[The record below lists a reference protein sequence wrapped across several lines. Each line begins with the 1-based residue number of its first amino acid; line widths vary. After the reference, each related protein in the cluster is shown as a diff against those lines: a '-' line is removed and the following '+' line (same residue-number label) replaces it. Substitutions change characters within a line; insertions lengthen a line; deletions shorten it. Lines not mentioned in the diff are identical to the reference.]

1 MIYKQSK
8 YSEFWEKTISYDN
21 YEEMIESREKKYSGI
36 RNPITIRQII
46 DRYSTEEARNIYMN
60 FTEMTLSKRLIR
72 A

>member
-1 MIYKQSK
+1 
-8 YSEFWEKTISYDN
+8 
-21 YEEMIESREKKYSGI
+21 MIESREKKYSGI

-46 DRYSTEEARNIYMN
+46 DGYSTEEARNIYMN

>member
-1 MIYKQSK
+1 MRYKQSE
-8 YSEFWEKTISYDN
+8 YSDFWEKTIPYDD
-21 YEEMIESREKKYSGI
+21 YEEMIENREKKYSGI

-46 DRYSTEEARNIYMN
+46 DSYSAEDARNIYMN